1 MQNIVYNNLLRK
13 GLLFIYEYSVVP
25 NKRVDKNV
33 ISAGVG
39 GSRGRSPPMN
49 CRCEGVKGSEAPM
62 TCRSGVKI
70 HTYTFIRYYIVVCSD
85 KKKALLSGH

>member
-39 GSRGRSPPMN
+39 GQ
-49 CRCEGVKGSEAPM
+49 GVGAP
-62 TCRSGVKI
+62 
-70 HTYTFIRYYIVVCSD
+70 
-85 KKKALLSGH
+85 L

>member
-1 MQNIVYNNLLRK
+1 
-13 GLLFIYEYSVVP
+13 
-25 NKRVDKNV
+25 
-33 ISAGVG
+33 
-39 GSRGRSPPMN
+39 MN

-62 TCRSGVKI
+62 TCRSEGVKGVKI